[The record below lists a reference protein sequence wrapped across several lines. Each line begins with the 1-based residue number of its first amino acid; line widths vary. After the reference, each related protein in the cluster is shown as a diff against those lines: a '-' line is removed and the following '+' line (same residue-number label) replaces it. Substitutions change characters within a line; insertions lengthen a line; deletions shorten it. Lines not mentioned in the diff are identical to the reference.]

1 MILYN
6 KTSSLLQESETKRG
20 RSIGRSVTLCLG
32 HWQEDWQCRCKQKG
46 RQLSTL
52 SQPLWKLYSFTRF
65 HFTSSHCCKKWCS
78 HANISCSLILC
89 CENVFKGE
97 FNFSADV
104 YRALTTLLPSWC
116 LISRCARC
124 IREKSTHVWK
134 AIFIWLFQPFLCQ
147 TLHNETINKFKREL
161 AITYSIQN

>member
-1 MILYN
+1 MILNN
-6 KTSSLLQESETKRG
+6 KTSSLIQGSETKRR
-20 RSIGRSVTLCLG
+20 RSIGRRATLCQG

-89 CENVFKGE
+89 WENVFKGE

-104 YRALTTLLPSWC
+104 YRALDTSHHLTGFLVSHIQMRKVYQREVKSCLKSYIYLTFSIVSVSHYTT
-116 LISRCARC
+116 
-124 IREKSTHVWK
+124 K
-134 AIFIWLFQPFLCQ
+134 Q
-147 TLHNETINKFKREL
+147 
-161 AITYSIQN
+161 